1 MGLIPCLERMSETG
15 TPAPEPEKTPGEQI
29 ASPASAVE
37 HPYYGRAARL
47 ESIVLVV
54 VLCADFIALS
64 YYPDGSIITNPPLVF
79 AASML
84 YGLLGILRKP
94 AILRISMP
102 AQMVLAGIGCAFGP
116 ARFYQWLFVPLVVR
130 ACFLV
135 SRRTALFSA
144 LICLVVFTVAYS
156 LTFEQRY
163 ASLEGGLAALLFAHL
178 LQLSVLLFSAVVIT
192 LSLLAE
198 YQSRMKAEKLAREI
212 EEIAR
217 KLERTEIGR
226 EIHDSLGHSLTTL
239 NLHLTLAE
247 KVFESD
253 PQKSKAAL
261 SLARDFARQSIADVR
276 FALQALRSDKLRMDE
291 AVGRLVEDLEKVH
304 SVKVTAVMTWPAL
317 STEQAHHLYCI
328 IRECLNN
335 TQKYAQAK
343 EISIEASYDSA
354 FLNVLIKDDGQGFD
368 PSLPRDGS
376 YGLMG
381 ASERLA
387 QLGGSFSVQS
397 SPGAGTVVS
406 IKLPL

>member
-1 MGLIPCLERMSETG
+1 M
-15 TPAPEPEKTPGEQI
+15 
-29 ASPASAVE
+29 
-37 HPYYGRAARL
+37 
-47 ESIVLVV
+47 
-54 VLCADFIALS
+54 
-64 YYPDGSIITNPPLVF
+64 
-79 AASML
+79 
-84 YGLLGILRKP
+84 
-94 AILRISMP
+94 
-102 AQMVLAGIGCAFGP
+102 
-116 ARFYQWLFVPLVVR
+116 
-130 ACFLV
+130 
-135 SRRTALFSA
+135 
-144 LICLVVFTVAYS
+144 
-156 LTFEQRY
+156 
-163 ASLEGGLAALLFAHL
+163 
-178 LQLSVLLFSAVVIT
+178 
-192 LSLLAE
+192 
-198 YQSRMKAEKLAREI
+198 
-212 EEIAR
+212 
-217 KLERTEIGR
+217 
-226 EIHDSLGHSLTTL
+226 
-239 NLHLTLAE
+239 TLAE

-317 STEQAHHLYCI
+317 NTEQAHHLYCI

-343 EISIEASYDSA
+343 EISIEAFHDSEC
-354 FLNVLIKDDGQGFD
+354 LNVLIKDDGQGFD

>member
-1 MGLIPCLERMSETG
+1 MSDAG
-15 TPAPEPEKTPGEQI
+15 TPVSKFEQPEGEQI
-29 ASPASAVE
+29 ALPAPELE
-37 HPYYGRAARL
+37 HPYYGKAVRL
-47 ESIVLVV
+47 ESIVLIV
-54 VLCADFIALS
+54 VLCADFIAVS
-64 YYPDGSIITNPPLVF
+64 YYPDGSIVTNPNLVVGV
-79 AASML
+79 SLL
-84 YGLLGILRKP
+84 YGLLGLLRQP
-94 AILRISMP
+94 AISRISIP
-102 AQMVLAGIGCAFGP
+102 VQMVLAGLGCAFGP

-135 SRRTALFSA
+135 SRRMVILCG
-144 LICLVVFTVAYS
+144 LLCLVIFSFSYVF
-156 LTFEQRY
+156 TFEQRY
-163 ASLEGGLAALLFAHL
+163 ASVEGGLSALLFAHL
-178 LQLSVLLFSAVVIT
+178 LQLSVLLFSAVAIT
-192 LSLLAE
+192 LALLAE
-198 YQSRMKAEKLAREI
+198 YQSRMKAEKLALEI

-247 KVFESD
+247 KVFDSD

-291 AVGRLVEDLEKVH
+291 AVNRLVEDIEKGR
-304 SVKVTAVMTWPAL
+304 SLKVTMLTNWPAL
-317 STEQAHHLYCI
+317 STEQAHHLYCT

-335 TQKYAQAK
+335 AQKYAQAQ
-343 EISIEASYDSA
+343 EISIEAFHDSTV
-354 FLNVLIKDDGQGFD
+354 LTVLIKDDGRGFD

-376 YGLMG
+376 YGLVG

-397 SPGAGTVVS
+397 APGAGTAVS